1 MMYTYI
7 FFLIPFSFFL
17 LFLLLMFGTFV
28 VFGFF
33 LRQAAFLCLLLFSLT
48 NNHPGIRPVLAHL
61 TGPRRGGGR
70 TVGCVGR
77 SGADLL
83 TSACAPGRQNK
94 AGVDKGALVCGDPQL
109 PYRDLCHWFVYLM
122 GCSAFGGQTRPAPQ
136 SLVWGFSFICG
147 YCFPSDGNRVER
159 RRSSRYAD
167 SGPLI

>member
-1 MMYTYI
+1 MYTYI
-7 FFLIPFSFFL
+7 FFLISFSFFL

-94 AGVDKGALVCGDPQL
+94 AGLIRAHSYVEIRNSHTAICAIGSSTLWVVRPLEVRRDPPPSPWSGGFLSSAGIVSLPTGIAWSGDAPVVM
-109 PYRDLCHWFVYLM
+109 PI
-122 GCSAFGGQTRPAPQ
+122 PAP
-136 SLVWGFSFICG
+136 
-147 YCFPSDGNRVER
+147 
-159 RRSSRYAD
+159 
-167 SGPLI
+167 